1 MTAATVTNWRDGGLP
16 GYRVATFAT
25 TLHTTATGG
34 VEVYLGW
41 SNVDDVNISHYD
53 ATPEAI
59 GPSWQYTRSTGVLTL
74 YGVTTAGDSEPVCV
88 TVFGQD

>member
-1 MTAATVTNWRDGGLP
+1 MTAASVTNYKEGQFAN
-16 GYRVATFAT
+16 YKVATFT
-25 TLHTTATGG
+25 TALHSTATGG

-41 SNVDDVNISHYD
+41 SNVDNCLISMYD

-59 GPSWQYTRSTGVLTL
+59 GPSWQYSAGTLTL
-74 YGVTTAGDSEPVCV
+74 YGVAAGNSEPIKV